1 MARLLREQCGYSLVE
16 VMASI
21 VILSIAIIPMVAMFD
36 SGLKAA
42 TSSGDY
48 DTARTFAN
56 KKLEQAKSL
65 SYDRVRDNY
74 PRVPP
79 LTNPTDGS
87 TTGVIRNSSAPDE
100 VPDRFGYTV
109 SKRHLTMTA
118 GALPGRMN
126 LAPAAAGLGDTG
138 LIEVTVT
145 VSWGSGKSYAT
156 TGVVAKDVP

>member
-1 MARLLREQCGYSLVE
+1 MVRLLREQRGYSLVE

-21 VILSIAIIPMVAMFD
+21 LILSIAIIPMVAMFD

-42 TSSGDY
+42 TSSGNY

-65 SYDRVRDNY
+65 SYAQVRDNY

-79 LTNPTDGS
+79 ATNPTNGS
-87 TTGVIRNSSAPDE
+87 TTGTITNPSAPDE
-100 VPDRFGYTV
+100 VPNRFGYTV
-109 SKRHLTMTA
+109 RKRHLVMTA
-118 GALPGRMN
+118 GASADRMN

-145 VSWGSGKSYAT
+145 VSWGSGKSYST

>member
-1 MARLLREQCGYSLVE
+1 MIKFVKNQCGYSLVE

-21 VILSIAIIPMVAMFD
+21 IILSIAIIPMVAMFD

-42 TSSGDY
+42 TSSGEY

-56 KKLEQAKSL
+56 KKLEQARSL
-65 SYDRVRDNY
+65 SYVQVQSSF
-74 PRVPP
+74 PRAGDGTPTAGIPATITSVSPPDQVP
-79 LTNPTDGS
+79 NG
-87 TTGVIRNSSAPDE
+87 
-100 VPDRFGYTV
+100 FGYTV
-109 SKRHLTMTA
+109 SKRYLTMTP
-118 GALPGRMN
+118 GASADRTN
-126 LAPAAAGLGDTG
+126 LAPAAAALGDTG